1 MTPAH
6 THPGAVDGALLN
18 LVYCSRAAPGVDDEA
33 VDRILVTARCANPA
47 LGITGLLVFG
57 RELFFQWLEGPP
69 PAVQGLMQRLA
80 EDPRHHS
87 LVVLSQSEEVR
98 DRLFPDW
105 SMERVDTE
113 SIRDVLHDAL
123 GEPHD
128 AATRATLQAMLDGL
142 DAGGL

>member
-1 MTPAH
+1 MTPAQ

-18 LVYCSRAAPGVDDEA
+18 LVYCSRAAPGIDDAA

-47 LGITGLLVFG
+47 LGITGLLVYG

-80 EDPRHHS
+80 ADPRHHS

-128 AATRATLQAMLDGL
+128 AATLATLQAMLDGL
-142 DAGGL
+142 DANGL

>member
-1 MTPAH
+1 
-6 THPGAVDGALLN
+6 
-18 LVYCSRAAPGVDDEA
+18 
-33 VDRILVTARCANPA
+33 
-47 LGITGLLVFG
+47 
-57 RELFFQWLEGPP
+57 
-69 PAVQGLMQRLA
+69 MQRLA

-87 LVVLSQSEEVR
+87 LVVLSRSEEVR

-105 SMERVDTE
+105 SMERVDTD

-128 AATRATLQAMLDGL
+128 EATRATLQAMLDGL